1 MKNEILAAMEGK
13 QILGIEAEIM
23 AAVPLGVSTDDEVTI
38 KTPLKI
44 TVDDYILF
52 IYNRWEL
59 KAPKPFDVNRL
70 KGGKISDI
78 EYRSDA
84 LQIKFSDEARIDVDV
99 SENGY
104 VGPESLVL
112 YGPEGEMVVWE

>member
-1 MKNEILAAMEGK
+1 MKNEILTAMEGK
-13 QILGIEAEIM
+13 EILGIEAEIM
-23 AAVPLGVSTDDEVTI
+23 AAVPLGVSTEDEVTI

-59 KAPKPFDVNRL
+59 KAPKFYDVNRL
-70 KGGKISDI
+70 KGGKISEI
-78 EYRSDA
+78 EYHSDA
-84 LQIKFSDEARIDVDV
+84 LQIKFSDEARIDIDL

-112 YGPEGEMVVWE
+112 YGPDSQMVVWE